1 MSIEGPPQKKRKLN
15 DEECDYVPSE
25 NEDDI
30 SEYEPSDDQDDDISN
45 LLNNTNSNTNSNNK
59 EEKDAE
65 IDSNNSND
73 ENNSEQEQ
81 SEKDDSKPL
90 LSAEDD
96 KKVRSL
102 FKTINTFTATQL
114 KSFLRNLKSLRSI
127 DGESVF
133 EDISMAGKKEELKK
147 RVNTNIIMIYYGEII
162 VPIKSRY
169 SWFGNRNKV
178 YKDTIDFDGWKLQI
192 KQFVNL
198 TASQS
203 SKRSK
208 SNNCGM
214 MNGSLI
220 SRLNACDK
228 NQIIAA
234 LELLFGKQKNGSEL
248 AKEFEGLLPKPNL
261 ETVFKRH
268 NVLINAISKAKPWT
282 KYGSSGDNFCFKRCR
297 SSINTAKKAIINDGK
312 NVMDSKEWDTVL
324 EYLIVSSNNIDKFPV
339 WDDDKNNCAVRDLK
353 KKLKV
358 WYGKVRKGLGKNVND
373 IQKKRLKQLDSFLK
387 EK

>member
-1 MSIEGPPQKKRKLN
+1 MSIDGPPQKKRKLN

-45 LLNNTNSNTNSNNK
+45 LLSNTNSNTNSNNK

-178 YKDTIDFDGWKLQI
+178 YKDTIDFDGWKLQ
-192 KQFVNL
+192 
-198 TASQS
+198 
-203 SKRSK
+203 
-208 SNNCGM
+208 
-214 MNGSLI
+214 
-220 SRLNACDK
+220 
-228 NQIIAA
+228 
-234 LELLFGKQKNGSEL
+234 
-248 AKEFEGLLPKPNL
+248 
-261 ETVFKRH
+261 
-268 NVLINAISKAKPWT
+268 
-282 KYGSSGDNFCFKRCR
+282 
-297 SSINTAKKAIINDGK
+297 
-312 NVMDSKEWDTVL
+312 
-324 EYLIVSSNNIDKFPV
+324 
-339 WDDDKNNCAVRDLK
+339 
-353 KKLKV
+353 
-358 WYGKVRKGLGKNVND
+358 
-373 IQKKRLKQLDSFLK
+373 
-387 EK
+387 